1 MRKVAL
7 LQFVA
12 LFGFTGLVQAQ
23 ALQIVRVQTDDPAGY
38 VAWAADSASA
48 LLGGNP
54 GSVST
59 CLPRFG
65 AEAGVDAYFS
75 ASTPDAGS
83 LLALDFNAPAVLR
96 ETEKVAD
103 SRTVVARDVFLT
115 IKGGRSLEAGDRW
128 SQMALFVETAEPAR
142 YVELIGEFED
152 ALHANGFEDVTW
164 AVHTMNSGDYAGLL
178 HVALQAPSGQRLG
191 DALDAASTASWSNFA
206 RGEFNGLRKIV
217 RGMFIECTLH
227 AGNR

>member
-1 MRKVAL
+1 MRTVAL
-7 LQFVA
+7 FQFVM
-12 LFGFTGLVQAQ
+12 LFGFTGLVSAQ

-54 GSVST
+54 GAVTT

-65 AEAGVDAYFS
+65 AEEGVDVYFS
-75 ASTPDAGS
+75 ASAPDAGS
-83 LLALDFNAPAVLR
+83 LLALDVNAPVVVR
-96 ETEKVAD
+96 ETAKVAD
-103 SRTVVARDVFLT
+103 IRTVVARDVFLPLKPGQT
-115 IKGGRSLEAGDRW
+115 REAGESW
-128 SQMALFVETAEPAR
+128 SQMALFVETTEPAR
-142 YVELIGEFED
+142 YVELIEEFEE
-152 ALHANGFEDVTW
+152 ALHANGFDAVAW
-164 AVHTMNSGDYAGLL
+164 MVHTMNSGDYAGLL
-178 HVALQAPSGQRLG
+178 HVALQAPNGQRLG